1 MRKYEVTEYD
11 MNDYNDFENNLTPQ
25 RAIEILEYIDR
36 GYLPDYNFTGTEND
50 FEYHSLHCAMRM
62 AMEYL
67 SKK

>member
-11 MNDYNDFENNLTPQ
+11 MSDYDDFKNNLTPEHT
-25 RAIEILEYIDR
+25 ITILEYIDR
-36 GYLPDYNFTGTEND
+36 GYLPDYNFTGTEMD

-62 AMEYL
+62 AIESL